1 MDSDTIALISVLFC
15 EMIFV
20 IIAYT
25 INEKNAK
32 YLLSGYNTMSKEDQ
46 KKFDLKNYL
55 IFFKKFF
62 LNLSLYS
69 FLIFLLFYV
78 LYDGITASLIWCISI
93 FIPMPYMVYK
103 GNKFKK

>member
-25 INEKNAK
+25 INEKNPNIYSLDITQCQK
-32 YLLSGYNTMSKEDQ
+32 KTK

-62 LNLSLYS
+62 LNLTLYS
-69 FLIFLLFYV
+69 LLIFLLFYI
-78 LYDGITASLIWCISI
+78 LYDGITASLIWCVSI
-93 FIPMPYMVYK
+93 FIPMPYMIYK

>member
-1 MDSDTIALISVLFC
+1 MDSDIIALISVLFC

-20 IIAYT
+20 ISAYR

-32 YLLSGYNTMSKEDQ
+32 YLLAGYNTMSKEEQ
-46 KKFDLKNYL
+46 EKFDLKNYL

-62 LNLSLYS
+62 LNLTLYS
-69 FLIFLLFYV
+69 FLIFLLFYI
-78 LYDGITASLIWCISI
+78 LYDGTTASIIWCISI
-93 FIPMPYMVYK
+93 FIPMPYMIYK

>member
-78 LYDGITASLIWCISI
+78 LYDGITASLILCVSI
-93 FIPMPYMVYK
+93 FIPMPYMIYK

>member
-15 EMIFV
+15 EIIFV

-25 INEKNAK
+25 INAKNAK
-32 YLLSGYNTMSKEDQ
+32 YLLSGYNTMSKEEQ
-46 KKFDLKNYL
+46 EKFDLKNYL

-62 LNLSLYS
+62 INLTLYS
-69 FLIFLLFYV
+69 FLIFLLFYI
-78 LYDGITASLIWCISI
+78 LYDGITASLIWSISI
-93 FIPMPYMVYK
+93 FIPIPYMIYK